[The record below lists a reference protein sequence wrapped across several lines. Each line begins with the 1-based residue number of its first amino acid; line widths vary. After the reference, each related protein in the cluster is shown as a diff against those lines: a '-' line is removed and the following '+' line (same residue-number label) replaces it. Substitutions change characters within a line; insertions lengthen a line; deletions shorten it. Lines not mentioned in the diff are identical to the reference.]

1 VQAPGALVRPDCLHQ
16 VPNGAKVS
24 ESAHGRAGEDVTLN
38 GQLIAHFDPCP
49 ENSISTRHLVQD
61 PGTGNGWVEA
71 AQWDTALKSP
81 DNIDYLYGYWTVPAA
96 PKTSGALVYFFNG
109 VEPNGGGWII
119 QPVLQYGDNGAFGG
133 DYWVF
138 ASWLVHSNTDYF
150 VSSTVLSVNPG
161 DKVNGSLWETSISG
175 GTLGYDIA
183 ATDNTT
189 NQSSLLSLTATGY
202 QRIWAY
208 AGVLEAYNVTS
219 CSEFPGGSSGSLE
232 FTKTHVYHGYPGLDL
247 LTPDFYSAEYNY
259 GGPSCNF
266 KVDVS
271 GSSSTLHF

>member
-1 VQAPGALVRPDCLHQ
+1 
-16 VPNGAKVS
+16 
-24 ESAHGRAGEDVTLN
+24 VTLN

-161 DKVNGSLWETSISG
+161 DKVNGSLWVTSISG
-175 GTLGYDIA
+175 DAAEASGEYPRGPAAIYIWLGDLSVHQSNLSLALQHFQRTITLLESPARCPGRPYQTA
-183 ATDNTT
+183 WPQLSYS
-189 NQSSLLSLTATGY
+189 NQPHPSSSLTRVWLRAIPELSECRASAQPRRG
-202 QRIWAY
+202 AY
-208 AGVLEAYNVTS
+208 RDG
-219 CSEFPGGSSGSLE
+219 
-232 FTKTHVYHGYPGLDL
+232 
-247 LTPDFYSAEYNY
+247 
-259 GGPSCNF
+259 
-266 KVDVS
+266 
-271 GSSSTLHF
+271 